1 MKLVARVLATFFFC
15 GYVPVA
21 PGTVG
26 SLAAVALGWLTV
38 HFAGDNP
45 LRHLIHAVVLTP
57 FAIWSA
63 GVMARESG
71 FADPQAVVVDEVVG
85 QWIALA
91 GATHFN
97 WKSVTAAFV
106 LFRLFDIWKPPPA
119 RQLETLHGGTGIVM
133 DDVAAGAYAALV
145 LLAAGVW
152 FNLY

>member
-1 MKLVARVLATFFFC
+1 VKFLARLIATCFFL
-15 GYVPVA
+15 GYTPVA

-26 SLAAVALGWLTV
+26 SLAAVAIAWVVV
-38 HFAGDNP
+38 HFGGDIP
-45 LRHLIHAVVLTP
+45 LHHLIHAIVLTP

-63 GVMARESG
+63 GVVASDSG
-71 FADPQAVVVDEVVG
+71 FADPQTVVIDEVVG

-106 LFRLFDIWKPPPA
+106 LFRLFDVWKPPPA
-119 RQLETLHGGTGIVM
+119 RQLERLHGGAGIVM
-133 DDVAAGAYAALV
+133 DDVAAGVYAALA